1 MLVEYVRDELKRPVL
16 ELDFPRYGKPSAMYV
31 ERYLNGEYGENVAAD
46 LASMLYAFDRW
57 QAKPDIDQF
66 IAEHPDGWII
76 SNRYVASNLAHQGGK
91 IAGKEQRKKF
101 YEEQMDLEFNQFGIP
116 RPDLNFVML
125 LPETA
130 AQENVDKK
138 TARSYTDKKRDIH
151 EADCDHLRQAAVA
164 FRELCQIYPEN
175 FTSIDC
181 WDPQA
186 KKMLS
191 AEDIQVKLRAGL
203 GV

>member
-1 MLVEYVRDELKRPVL
+1 
-16 ELDFPRYGKPSAMYV
+16 MYV